1 MFVKIPN
8 YKERAST
15 IFVTGLNKKI
25 PGGAGIFK
33 SFTASNKVP
42 RAARGSI
49 LWFAHLK
56 VFRFSWRVRYHS

>member
-25 PGGAGIFK
+25 PNVRVFK
-33 SFTASNKVP
+33 Y
-42 RAARGSI
+42 
-49 LWFAHLK
+49 
-56 VFRFSWRVRYHS
+56 YHE